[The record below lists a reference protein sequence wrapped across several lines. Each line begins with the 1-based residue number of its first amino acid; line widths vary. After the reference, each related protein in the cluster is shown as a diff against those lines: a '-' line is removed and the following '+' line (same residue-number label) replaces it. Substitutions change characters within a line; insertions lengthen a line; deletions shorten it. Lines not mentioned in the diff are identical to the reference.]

1 MTDST
6 DVHVFCAHPASLPRC
21 DQALRPESVSHL
33 FMATQAPPLD
43 AAAVGERLRDRSTRL
58 ATLGAL
64 EAHAVPIPTAVAL
77 AAAAVLCELQALDA
91 AEAPKEMHDRAG
103 LLVARLVAEALPYG
117 AAAQAAVIGAAHG
130 GGRYAR
136 CFNAEGSVIAATAR
150 TPAAELTRADARSYA
165 CLLAQEGPAF
175 ARGMT
180 APIKAAGFTTMEFL
194 ELVSSGSLRARL
206 SAVCL
211 VYTFASDTD

>member
-1 MTDST
+1 
-6 DVHVFCAHPASLPRC
+6 VHVFCAHPASLPRC

-43 AAAVGERLRDRSTRL
+43 AAAAAGERLRDRSTRL

-77 AAAAVLCELQALDA
+77 EAAAVLCELQALDA
-91 AEAPKEMHDRAG
+91 AEAPKEVHDRAG